1 MSPDCGMNDT
11 NLIEDLRLLSPP
23 DHRWALVLAVAV
35 MTVLALLWWWRRHPR
50 LRPAAPDAPESPGA
64 PPWETALAELERLT
78 ALLQPD
84 TSRDYAMASTAV
96 LRRYVEQRYGLRAP
110 RLATEEFLVAASRAE
125 ALPPDHREGLGRFLR
140 LGDLLKFGRYT
151 ATAGELGELHAAAL
165 AFVMASRP
173 NGQTVLSGRA
183 REDARPVG
191 ATQPM
196 P

>member
-1 MSPDCGMNDT
+1 MNDT

-78 ALLQPD
+78 ALLHPD
-84 TSRDYAMASTAV
+84 TSRAYAMASTAV
-96 LRRYVEQRYGLRAP
+96 LRGYVEQRYGLQAP

-173 NGQTVLSGRA
+173 NGETVLAGRS
-183 REDARPVG
+183 REDALPVG
-191 ATQPM
+191 TTQPH